1 MNKKIKKANT
11 NNSKKQK
18 EKTMKKQIKKL
29 LLVFFLLLIY
39 IYVFAVG
46 NIPNKI
52 VIFEGEEIS
61 MRLPFGISIK
71 YEQSDSIETS
81 STTGEKVNTQAGTA
95 KVEVNLLNTITLKN
109 VDVDVLEK
117 TTVIPVG
124 NIAGVKL
131 YTSGVLVVG
140 MSEIE
145 GEDNKKYKP
154 YENTDIQE
162 GDTIIEINENDISST
177 DELIQ
182 TVNAS
187 QGKDITIKYVRGEET
202 KQCSIKPVKTSNN
215 DYKLGLWVRDSAA
228 GVGTVTFYEPSTKT
242 FGALGHGITDIDTNE
257 LINIASRRIRNNKN
271 IKCC

>member
-1 MNKKIKKANT
+1 
-11 NNSKKQK
+11 
-18 EKTMKKQIKKL
+18 MKKQIKKL
-29 LLVFFLLLIY
+29 LLVFFLIFLLIY
-39 IYVFAVG
+39 IFLVLFVQYKLE
-46 NIPNKI
+46 N
-52 VIFEGEEIS
+52 FEGEEIS

-187 QGKDITIKYVRGEET
+187 QGQNVTIKYVRGEET
-202 KQCSIKPVKTSNN
+202 KECSIKPVKTSNN
-215 DYKLGLWVRDSAA
+215 DYKLGLEVRESAEE
-228 GVGTVTFYEPSTKT
+228 VTTATLYEPTTKT
-242 FGALGHGITDIDTNE
+242 
-257 LINIASRRIRNNKN
+257 IRT
-271 IKCC
+271 

>member
-1 MNKKIKKANT
+1 
-11 NNSKKQK
+11 
-18 EKTMKKQIKKL
+18 MKKQIKKL

-46 NIPNKI
+46 NIPNKL

-61 MRLPFGISIK
+61 MRLPLGISIK

-109 VDVDVLEK
+109 IDVDVLEK

-187 QGKDITIKYVRGEET
+187 QGKDITKKYVRGEET
-202 KQCSIKPVKTSNN
+202 KQCSIKPVIMT
-215 DYKLGLWVRDSAA
+215 
-228 GVGTVTFYEPSTKT
+228 
-242 FGALGHGITDIDTNE
+242 
-257 LINIASRRIRNNKN
+257 IN
-271 IKCC
+271 

>member
-1 MNKKIKKANT
+1 
-11 NNSKKQK
+11 
-18 EKTMKKQIKKL
+18 MKKQIKKL